1 MTGFSTLELA
11 EAREAARTLLETL
24 GLAAYLFEVE
34 PRADGRWEVRIDC
47 AVADG
52 WQSLVLPVSRERLL
66 ASRADEQARAE
77 LLRDWGERL
86 AACTTR

>member
-11 EAREAARTLLETL
+11 EAREATRALLDTL
-24 GLAAYLFEVE
+24 GLASYLFEVE
-34 PRADGRWEVRIDC
+34 PRTDGRWEVRIDC

-52 WQSLVLPVSRERLL
+52 WQSVVLPVSRERLL
-66 ASRADEQARAE
+66 ASRSDQQARAE
-77 LLRDWGERL
+77 LLHDWGARL